1 MIFAKFSR
9 APSAFGRTTVA
20 EVDIDDTPCSDHYK
34 ISYCSTYYKTIVTL
48 RAERRSAIL
57 QLMADHVL
65 AHGLGGATL
74 RRLAKSA
81 GTSDRM
87 LLYYFVDKDEILGDL
102 FACIAQRFALL
113 LMASLPIASPLKFNQ
128 LRSEM
133 WRVFRAP
140 AARPFVR
147 VYLELCIAAAHGE
160 QPHGKVAAGIARASL
175 GWVGSMLEVAE
186 EAERAPQA
194 ALLLASIDGLWL
206 LDAVGLGSLADQV
219 AETVPEGLRG

>member
-1 MIFAKFSR
+1 VSQR
-9 APSAFGRTTVA
+9 
-20 EVDIDDTPCSDHYK
+20 E
-34 ISYCSTYYKTIVTL
+34 
-48 RAERRSAIL
+48 ERRNAAL

-65 AHGLGGATL
+65 ARGLGGASL
-74 RRLAKSA
+74 RRLAAAA

-87 LLYYFVDKDEILGDL
+87 LLYYFADKDEILAAL
-102 FACIAQRFALL
+102 FACIAQRFAVL
-113 LMASLPIASPLKFNQ
+113 LMESLPVASPLRFNR

-160 QPHGKVAAGIARASL
+160 EPHGRVAAGIAQASL
-175 GWVGSMLEVAE
+175 GWVGSMLEVVE
-186 EAERAPQA
+186 EAERVPQA

-206 LDAVGLGSLADQV
+206 LDAVGLGAVADRA
-219 AETVPEGLRG
+219 AETGPEGSRG